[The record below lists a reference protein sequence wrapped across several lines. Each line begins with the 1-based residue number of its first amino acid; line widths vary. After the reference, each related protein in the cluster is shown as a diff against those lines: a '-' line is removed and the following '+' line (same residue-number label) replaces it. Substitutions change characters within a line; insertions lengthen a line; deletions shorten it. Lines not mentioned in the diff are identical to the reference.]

1 MICNARMPSIRRK
14 PGGSMADAAGRL
26 VLRALQEDFKM
37 SMLGGL
43 GGLGGLLDA
52 AIGQH
57 PGGVSGVFGEALQ
70 GIGGFDGVIAQLNKA
85 GLGEKVNSW
94 LGKGPNQ
101 PLTAEEIRSALSD
114 QHLQQIAS
122 QLGIPLDQVAGT
134 LAQHLPNA
142 IDQASPN
149 GVVVAPKPV
158 AQAGGGV
165 AGGIGGVGGV
175 GGALDA
181 GGKASA

>member
-1 MICNARMPSIRRK
+1 
-14 PGGSMADAAGRL
+14 
-26 VLRALQEDFKM
+26 M
-37 SMLGGL
+37 STF

-57 PGGVSGVFGEALQ
+57 PGGAGGVFGQALQ

-101 PLTAEEIRSALSD
+101 PLTADEVRSALSD

-134 LAQHLPNA
+134 LAQHLPA
-142 IDQASPN
+142 VIDQASPN
-149 GVVVAPKPV
+149 GTVVAPKSV
-158 AQAGGGV
+158 AQAGGM
-165 AGGIGGVGGV
+165 AGGVGV
-175 GGALDA
+175 GGIAGA
-181 GGKASA
+181 MNVGGKAST

>member
-1 MICNARMPSIRRK
+1 
-14 PGGSMADAAGRL
+14 
-26 VLRALQEDFKM
+26 M

-70 GIGGFDGVIAQLNKA
+70 GIGGFDGVIAQLNQA

-101 PLTAEEIRSALSD
+101 PLTADEIRSALSD
-114 QHLQQIAS
+114 QHLRQIAS

-134 LAQHLPNA
+134 LAQHLPAA
-142 IDQASPN
+142 IDQASAN
-149 GVVVAPKPV
+149 GTVVAAKTM
-158 AQAGGGV
+158 AQAGGV
-165 AGGIGGVGGV
+165 AGGTGGVA
-175 GGALDA
+175 GAMKV
-181 GGKASA
+181 GGKASS

>member
-1 MICNARMPSIRRK
+1 
-14 PGGSMADAAGRL
+14 
-26 VLRALQEDFKM
+26 M
-37 SMLGGL
+37 SMFGGL

-57 PGGVSGVFGEALQ
+57 PAGVSGVFGEALQ
-70 GIGGFDGVIAQLNKA
+70 GIGGLDGVIAQLNKA

-94 LGKGPNQ
+94 LGKGANQ
-101 PLTAEEIRSALSD
+101 PLTADEIRSALSD

-134 LAQHLPNA
+134 LAQHLPAA

-149 GVVVAPKPV
+149 GTVVAPKTMG
-158 AQAGGGV
+158 QAGGV
-165 AGGIGGVGGV
+165 AGGVGGV
-175 GGALDA
+175 GGVAGAMNA
-181 GGKASA
+181 GGKAST